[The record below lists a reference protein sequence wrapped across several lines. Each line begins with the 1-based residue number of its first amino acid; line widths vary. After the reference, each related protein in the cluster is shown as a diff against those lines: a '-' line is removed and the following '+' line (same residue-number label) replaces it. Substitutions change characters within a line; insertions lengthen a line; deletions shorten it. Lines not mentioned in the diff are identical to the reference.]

1 MNKRPKK
8 HKNGDQHDFDASLK
22 TLPGS
27 EQSPQKEKTF
37 ETLQDAQTKFLFS
50 SLPLSLIISAILALI
65 LIMIQSSVIGYE
77 LLLGWSVLI
86 SSILLSRAVLYIVWK
101 RSTSNGDQ
109 NRTDQWLFW
118 FRVGVLLTALVW
130 GIGGTLLT
138 PSGDLGHKVYVSF
151 VLAGLSAGAAA
162 SLAFDRIS
170 FIGFLSAV
178 LIPQIIFLAN
188 EGDSISLSMSVMDA
202 LFLLFLLSNA
212 HKFHFQLKENFY
224 LRQKAIENEHQ
235 LHQMLEGSPIA
246 ARITD
251 AVSDEVVFANK
262 RYRSMIGTTPEEVI
276 GISPSSY
283 YAHPEV
289 YTNIIQKLRK
299 DEHIINKLVELYCP
313 KVANEKTKWVL
324 ASYFPV
330 VYQNR
335 PAFLGWLY
343 DITDRKHMEDKV
355 EHMAYHDTL
364 TGLPNR
370 SLILDHLKYAIDSA
384 ERENSMLAL
393 MFLDLDKFKYVNDQ
407 YGHQI
412 GDLLLKAVAKRISSC
427 LRKTDFVARV
437 GGDEF
442 IILLP
447 TIKAQKNALEIA
459 EKIRY
464 TLNQPFLIEGFP
476 LNISSSIGLAVYP
489 EHADE
494 EQELIKRADTAM
506 YHAKSE
512 GKNCVKTY
520 LQATEGQSGQ
530 TVTT

>member
-8 HKNGDQHDFDASLK
+8 HKNGNQHDFDASLK
-22 TLPGS
+22 TVPGS

-37 ETLQDAQTKFLFS
+37 ETLQDAQTRFLFS

-65 LIMIQSSVIGYE
+65 LIMIQSSVISYE
-77 LLLGWSVLI
+77 LLLGWSALI
-86 SSILLSRAVLYIVWK
+86 GSVLLSRAVLYIVWK
-101 RSTSNGDQ
+101 RSTSDGDH

-178 LIPQIIFLAN
+178 LVPQIIFLAN

-224 LRQKAIENEHQ
+224 LRQKAIENEFQ
-235 LHQMLEGSPIA
+235 LHQMLEGSPVA

-262 RYRSMIGTTPEEVI
+262 RYSAMIDATPEEVI
-276 GISPSSY
+276 GLIPSGY
-283 YAHPEV
+283 YAHPEIYADIV
-289 YTNIIQKLRK
+289 KKLRK
-299 DEHIINKLVELYCP
+299 GEHILNKLVELHLP
-313 KVANEKTKWVL
+313 EETGWTTKWVL

-330 VYQNR
+330 EYQNK

-343 DITDRKHMEDKV
+343 DITDRKRMEDKV

-370 SLILDHLKYAIDSA
+370 SLIIDHLKQ
-384 ERENSMLAL
+384 AL
-393 MFLDLDKFKYVNDQ
+393 YN
-407 YGHQI
+407 
-412 GDLLLKAVAKRISSC
+412 
-427 LRKTDFVARV
+427 
-437 GGDEF
+437 
-442 IILLP
+442 
-447 TIKAQKNALEIA
+447 
-459 EKIRY
+459 
-464 TLNQPFLIEGFP
+464 
-476 LNISSSIGLAVYP
+476 
-489 EHADE
+489 
-494 EQELIKRADTAM
+494 
-506 YHAKSE
+506 
-512 GKNCVKTY
+512 
-520 LQATEGQSGQ
+520 
-530 TVTT
+530 